1 MKKHQAIE
9 FFGGSNAMARA
20 VGVTKSTV
28 SEWPE
33 VIPAKYATRIHFASG
48 GRLDFGLEDYRP
60 EQTETQQ
67 AA

>member
-1 MKKHQAIE
+1 MKKHQAID

>member
-1 MKKHQAIE
+1 MKKDQAIQ

-48 GRLDFGLEDYRP
+48 GKLDFGLEDYRP
-60 EQTETQQ
+60 EQAETQR

>member
-1 MKKHQAIE
+1 MKKDQAIQ

-33 VIPAKYATRIHFASG
+33 IIPAKYATRIHFASG
-48 GRLDFGLEDYRP
+48 GKLDFCLEDYRP
-60 EQTETQQ
+60 DQDETQQ

>member
-48 GRLDFGLEDYRP
+48 GRLDFGIEDYRP

>member
-1 MKKHQAIE
+1 MKKYQAIE

-20 VGVTKSTV
+20 IGVTKSTV

>member
-60 EQTETQQ
+60 DQTETQQ

>member
-1 MKKHQAIE
+1 MKKDQAIQ
-9 FFGGSNAMARA
+9 FFGSNNAMARA
-20 VGVTKSTV
+20 AGVTKSTA

-33 VIPAKYATRIHFASG
+33 IIPAKHAASIHFASG
-48 GRLDFGLEDYRP
+48 GQLDFGLDDYRP

>member
-60 EQTETQQ
+60 EQIETQQ